1 MERIMTVFMK
11 IKPWVLAI
19 VFIGILPIV
28 FTRLPWLS
36 FKQKFL
42 VVFTFVTIGIFF
54 RLYKS
59 IKSRNILVIVV
70 DILFSI
76 IISYCMFIFLRRY

>member
-1 MERIMTVFMK
+1 MERIMTVL
-11 IKPWVLAI
+11 IKYKSWVLAI
-19 VFIGILPIV
+19 VFIGTLQIV
-28 FTRLPWLS
+28 FALPWLS
-36 FKQKFL
+36 SKQKFL
-42 VVFTFVTIGIFF
+42 VIFTFVTIGTFF

-59 IKSRNILVIVV
+59 IKSRNTLVIVV

>member
-1 MERIMTVFMK
+1 MTVL
-11 IKPWVLAI
+11 IKYKSWVLAI
-19 VFIGILPIV
+19 VFIGILPFI

-36 FKQKFL
+36 SKQKGL
-42 VVFTFVTIGIFF
+42 VVFIYVTIGAFF

-59 IKSRNILVIVV
+59 IKSRNTLVIVV

-76 IISYCMFIFLRRY
+76 IISYCMFIFLQRY